1 MVTDH
6 NKWLIEVK
14 IKHPP
19 LLLLIMLAAL
29 KKKKKNDFSSVL
41 EDKYKRMPYGMFM
54 LKMKISGVSSIEERE
69 S

>member
-1 MVTDH
+1 
-6 NKWLIEVK
+6 
-14 IKHPP
+14 
-19 LLLLIMLAAL
+19 MLAAL